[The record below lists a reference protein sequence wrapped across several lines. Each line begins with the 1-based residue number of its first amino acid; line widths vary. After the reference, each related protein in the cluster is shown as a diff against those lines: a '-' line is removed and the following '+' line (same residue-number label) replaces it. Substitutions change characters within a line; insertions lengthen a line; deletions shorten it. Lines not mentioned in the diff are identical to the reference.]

1 MGILE
6 VPTCGDRTFPD
17 PSLNGKVTIL
27 DFTME
32 NLRHRQGIRLAL
44 VLPR

>member
-6 VPTCGDRTFPD
+6 VPTCGDRTPPD
-17 PSLNGKVTIL
+17 PSLNGKVPVL
-27 DFTME
+27 DFTVV
-32 NLRHRQGIRLAL
+32 NLRHLHEIRVAL